1 MDYLITTNTQL
12 AHTLRKRRKTSGE
25 SQSRAANRS
34 GLLSKTISLLE
45 NHPEKCSVD
54 TLMKYLSFLNL
65 EIVLRDK
72 PIDITVNGIEEW

>member
-1 MDYLITTNTQL
+1 MDHLITTNTQL

-25 SQSRAANRS
+25 SQSMAANRS

-45 NHPEKCSVD
+45 NQPGKCSVD
-54 TLMKYLSFLNL
+54 TLIKYLSSLNL

-72 PIDITVNGIEEW
+72 PIDITGNETEEW